1 MTVLC
6 QKLHMTIEKEVKTIY
21 RLMLV
26 QLLFEEELTE
36 NRKSKDRQ
44 I

>member
-1 MTVLC
+1 
-6 QKLHMTIEKEVKTIY
+6 MTIEKEVKTIY